1 MKLFSAL
8 LLFLFLSTATF
19 SQEKDKVVLIND
31 VQVIDSNT
39 EIFPLT
45 IVEQA
50 PAFPNCK
57 GIAVEKSHEC
67 FQTELMN
74 HLKKNFKYPELAL
87 ENNIQGKFIAKFVID
102 ENGSV
107 LIQEIVGPNEAEILK
122 EEVKRIVLKLPK
134 FEPAKFKGKVVK
146 VQHSYPLTFKLQ

>member
-1 MKLFSAL
+1 MKLFSAF

-19 SQEKDKVVLIND
+19 SQEKDKVILIND

-57 GIAVEKSHEC
+57 GIALEKSQEC

-74 HLKKNFKYPELAL
+74 HIKKNFVFPEEAIEKRITVKLLA
-87 ENNIQGKFIAKFVID
+87 KFIID
-102 ENGSV
+102 ENGIAIV
-107 LIQEIVGPNEAEILK
+107 QEVIGPPQSEIIK
-122 EEVKRIVLKLPK
+122 EELRRTILKLPK
-134 FEPAKFKGKVVK
+134 FEPAKHNGKVVK
-146 VQHSYPLTFKLQ
+146 VKHAFPLMYSLQ